1 MNSCLFVNQIAVVSG
16 LLPILLSTL
25 VIPSVNSYYG
35 QTVYAHDFSTTDES
49 TLVTLVEQIKAETQ
63 LVNTNFLSNDN
74 VSAHRHARNAAEL
87 MKDLDDNI
95 TEAIPS
101 SDIAQIYDN
110 GQRNSTTL
118 AMVSAN
124 IVDDILRKYGSAFD
138 IGYDMTN
145 MSNMNMMMMPKIND
159 STSTSMSMMTA
170 ADTNNSNTLG
180 GHSNISEMME
190 NNLELTRINDYETA
204 QVLSDN
210 IGAEFSSQ
218 LRPRSPVNETAS
230 IDKLE
235 NSLEELKQ
243 AVDIKASPEVL
254 MEIVHIQIHPM
265 LQKVYDLELLR
276 NVITQSSD

>member
-1 MNSCLFVNQIAVVSG
+1 VNQIAVVIG
-16 LLPILLSTL
+16 LLSILLS
-25 VIPSVNSYYG
+25 IPVMFSVNSYYS

-63 LVNTNFLSNDN
+63 LINTNFLSNDN

-124 IVDDILRKYGSAFD
+124 IVDDILRKYGSAFE

-145 MSNMNMMMMPKIND
+145 MSNMNMMTMPKIND
-159 STSTSMSMMTA
+159 STSPSMSMMTAA

-190 NNLELTRINDYETA
+190 NSLELTRINDYETA

>member
-1 MNSCLFVNQIAVVSG
+1 VNQIAVVSG
-16 LLPILLSTL
+16 LLSILLSTP
-25 VIPSVNSYYG
+25 VMSSMNSYYS

-63 LVNTNFLSNDN
+63 LINTNFLSNDN

-95 TEAIPS
+95 TEVIPS

-118 AMVSAN
+118 AMMSAN

-138 IGYDMTN
+138 IGYDMIN
-145 MSNMNMMMMPKIND
+145 MSNMNMMTMPKIND
-159 STSTSMSMMTA
+159 STSPSMSMMTAA

-190 NNLELTRINDYETA
+190 NSLELTRINDYETA

>member
-1 MNSCLFVNQIAVVSG
+1 MF
-16 LLPILLSTL
+16 
-25 VIPSVNSYYG
+25 SVNSYYS

-63 LVNTNFLSNDN
+63 LINTNFLSNDN

-124 IVDDILRKYGSAFD
+124 IVDDILRKYGSAFE

-145 MSNMNMMMMPKIND
+145 MSNMNMMTMPKIND
-159 STSTSMSMMTA
+159 STSPPMSMMTAA

-190 NNLELTRINDYETA
+190 NSLELARINDYETA

>member
-1 MNSCLFVNQIAVVSG
+1 VNQIAVVIG
-16 LLPILLSTL
+16 LLSILLS
-25 VIPSVNSYYG
+25 IPVMFSVNSYYSK
-35 QTVYAHDFSTTDES
+35 TVYAHDFSTTDES

-63 LVNTNFLSNDN
+63 LINTNFLSNDN

-124 IVDDILRKYGSAFD
+124 IVDDILRKYGSAFE

-145 MSNMNMMMMPKIND
+145 MSNMNMMTMPKIND
-159 STSTSMSMMTA
+159 STSPSMSMMTA
-170 ADTNNSNTLG
+170 AANTNNSNTLG

-190 NNLELTRINDYETA
+190 NSLELTRINDYETA

>member
-1 MNSCLFVNQIAVVSG
+1 MS
-16 LLPILLSTL
+16 
-25 VIPSVNSYYG
+25 SVNSYYS

-180 GHSNISEMME
+180 GHPNISEMME
-190 NNLELTRINDYETA
+190 NSLELTRINDYETA